1 MRWDEWLLCGLVL
14 LAIFVISMAVTSLL
28 SR

>member
-1 MRWDEWLLCGLVL
+1 VSWDEWLLCVLVL

-28 SR
+28 TR